1 MNLVNKREFILIYN
15 AKGGK
20 LNSTLDLIHK
30 YMSPSTYKCNLCKV
44 TFGITMKKKW
54 KNFINSTQHSF
65 TFLHKE
71 DLKNNNLE
79 KFKNNLPV
87 CIEKRNENYFVMID
101 SNEMKKLM
109 NEDDLINIFK
119 DKL

>member
-44 TFGITMKKKW
+44 TFGITMKKNGK
-54 KNFINSTQHSF
+54 IS
-65 TFLHKE
+65 
-71 DLKNNNLE
+71 
-79 KFKNNLPV
+79 
-87 CIEKRNENYFVMID
+87 
-101 SNEMKKLM
+101 
-109 NEDDLINIFK
+109 
-119 DKL
+119 